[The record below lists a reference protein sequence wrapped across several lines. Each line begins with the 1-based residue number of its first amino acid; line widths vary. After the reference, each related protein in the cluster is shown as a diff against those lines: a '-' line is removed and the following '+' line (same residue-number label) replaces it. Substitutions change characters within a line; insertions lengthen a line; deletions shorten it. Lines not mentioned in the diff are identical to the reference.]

1 MKRVGKIMLIVLVLL
16 FAVTLVFA
24 QDKKSGK
31 KLRIAG
37 MNPWVSTPYQPAFIE
52 WSKKKAAE
60 YGAEYVVFDGE
71 FDPQKMYDQAETIIA
86 QKFDGVQLE
95 CNDPASGSKL
105 VKRFAQ
111 AKIPVVTTVS
121 PAGPDVDN
129 LIVAYVGVDC
139 YEEGLQNG
147 QLIAKLAGNKDV
159 NVVMIE
165 GTMSLAASVQRTQG
179 YNDAWKGK
187 KNIHLIGEQPADFDR
202 AKAMAIMENFLSAN
216 KKIDFA
222 ACHDDPMAV
231 GAIQAIKAAGRMK
244 EIVVLG
250 IGGSTDGINAI
261 KAGEMFASINHP
273 PEGEG
278 ADSMDV
284 LLRFLTKGEKF
295 PRVVRVKS
303 VPITKD
309 NVNQFT
315 PKW

>member
-1 MKRVGKIMLIVLVLL
+1 MMSKLTKLGVI
-16 FAVTLVFA
+16 VFA
-24 QDKKSGK
+24 LAFAGTLLSAAGPVK
-31 KLRIAG
+31 KLRIAC
-37 MNPWVSTPYQPAFIE
+37 MNPWVPTPYQPAFIE
-52 WSKKKAAE
+52 WGKKKAAE
-60 YGAEYVVFDGE
+60 YGAEYVLFDGE
-71 FDPQKMYDQAETIIA
+71 FDPQKMFDQAETIIA

-95 CNDPASGSKL
+95 CNDAASGSKL

-111 AKIPVVTTVS
+111 AGIPVVTTVS
-121 PAGPDVDN
+121 PAGEDVDN

-139 YEEGLQNG
+139 YQEGLQNG
-147 QLIAKLAGNKDV
+147 QLIAKLAGNKEV

-165 GTMSLAASVQRTQG
+165 GAMSLKASIQRTQG
-179 YNDAWKGK
+179 YMDAWKGK

-202 AKAMAIMENFLSAN
+202 AKAMSIMENFLNAN
-216 KKIDFA
+216 PKIDFV

-244 EIVVLG
+244 EMAVFG
-250 IGGSTDGINAI
+250 IGGSTDGVNAV
-261 KAGEMFASINHP
+261 KAGELYASINHP

-278 ADSMDV
+278 GDSMDV
-284 LLRFLTKGEKF
+284 LLRALTKGEKF

-309 NVNQFT
+309 NYMKFS

>member
-1 MKRVGKIMLIVLVLL
+1 MRKLIKIAVIMMVIAFVGSHL
-16 FAVTLVFA
+16 FAA
-24 QDKKSGK
+24 GSGK

-95 CNDPASGSKL
+95 CNDPASGVKL
-105 VKRFAQ
+105 VKRFVQ
-111 AKIPVVTTVS
+111 AGIPVVTTVS
-121 PAGPDVDN
+121 PAGPEADN

-139 YEEGLQNG
+139 YQEGLQNG
-147 QLIAKLAGNKDV
+147 QIIANLAGNKDV
-159 NVVMIE
+159 NVVLIE

-202 AKAMAIMENFLSAN
+202 AKAMSIMENFLNAN
-216 KKIDFA
+216 PKIDFV

-244 EIVVLG
+244 DIVVLG
-250 IGGSTDGINAI
+250 IGGSTDGVNAI
-261 KAGEMFASINHP
+261 KAGEMYASVNHP

-278 ADSMDV
+278 ADSMDT

-309 NVNQFT
+309 NFKQFT

>member
-1 MKRVGKIMLIVLVLL
+1 MRKLMKT
-16 FAVTLVFA
+16 AVVILALVFA
-24 QDKKSGK
+24 GTLLYAAGPAKKI
-31 KLRIAG
+31 RIAG

-86 QKFDGVQLE
+86 QKFDGVQME
-95 CNDPASGSKL
+95 CNDAASGSKL

-111 AKIPVVTTVS
+111 AGIPVVTTVS
-121 PAGPDVDN
+121 PPGHDVDG
-129 LIVAYVGVDC
+129 IQVSYVGVDC
-139 YEEGLQNG
+139 YQEGLQNG
-147 QLIAKLAGNKDV
+147 QIIAKLAGNKDV
-159 NVVMIE
+159 NVVLIE

-187 KNIHLIGEQPADFDR
+187 KNIHLVGEQPADFDR
-202 AKAMAIMENFLSAN
+202 AKSMAIMENFLNAN
-216 KKIDFA
+216 PKIDFV

-244 EIVVLG
+244 EMKVLG
-250 IGGSTDGINAI
+250 IGGSTDGVNAI
-261 KAGEMFASINHP
+261 KAGEMYASVNHP

-284 LLRFLTKGEKF
+284 LCRYILKGEKF
-295 PRVVRVKS
+295 PPLIRVKS

-309 NVNQFT
+309 NYAQFT